1 MRKYIVQWRTFPH
14 SNSNFKLCNRTA
26 DDIETAREYI
36 DNSCINI
43 KNRKGK
49 HPTPDIYDD
58 CQVGKKY
65 KTKPKCKD
73 HNNRESIRKQTGEEA
88 SISEDMTGEEVNIS
102 EGMTS
107 AGVDASDVNLYQ
119 FNGDFVNS
127 KGDFCAPYWV
137 KTKLQLGDLFFGGSQ
152 GTLYVKTACG
162 IVDCQVGEFLGI
174 THDCNLIVVTGLQVK
189 VEYGDRISV
198 ENKT

>member
-1 MRKYIVQWRTFPH
+1 MTI
-14 SNSNFKLCNRTA
+14 
-26 DDIETAREYI
+26 ARLE
-36 DNSCINI
+36 
-43 KNRKGK
+43 
-49 HPTPDIYDD
+49 
-58 CQVGKKY
+58 KKY

-88 SISEDMTGEEVNIS
+88 SISE
-102 EGMTS
+102 GMTS

-119 FNGDFVNS
+119 FTGDFVNS

-152 GTLYVKTACG
+152 GTLYVKTAYG

>member
-88 SISEDMTGEEVNIS
+88 SISE
-102 EGMTS
+102 GMTS

-152 GTLYVKTACG
+152 GTLYVKTAYG

-198 ENKT
+198 EIKHRF

>member
-88 SISEDMTGEEVNIS
+88 SISE
-102 EGMTS
+102 GMTS

-119 FNGDFVNS
+119 FTGDFVNS

-152 GTLYVKTACG
+152 GTLYVKTAYG